1 MLESTLEALVANL
14 LTAYGIDLAQG
25 AVNPSGPASFRPD
38 FIACARGSRVAI
50 TVKPAGVDARGL
62 YLLFAWYDDARH
74 RRAIDRLLLV
84 TPEAPSEADRR
95 RFEQTFES
103 DDAAQWIAL
112 DQLPG
117 LLGVPDEIDFTS
129 PETLDRLRAASGIRK
144 AGSRQTEVVG
154 PGGRRQELGARP
166 GLTTELK
173 LPRSLTRQL
182 SLKSLIDIE
191 RTGRPPEKALRIG
204 QELRPYVL
212 LSDLKSFSTLVRV
225 GDAGVIQEMMGAYYR
240 RARDI
245 IWAHGATLDKFIG
258 DSVLAIW
265 GYPEA
270 TRDDVSN
277 AVRAAAELIALG
289 RSLLDEFQ
297 SRHNE
302 VIESGTRVGIARDEV
317 FVLNI
322 GGDDAELSFVG
333 NAINLAAR
341 LEAAC
346 AVDGVLMDNRTGAA
360 LAGADVEL
368 HRLAAA
374 QEVVLDE
381 HHAKGQLTDIRA
393 WQITPDGV
401 ERILNADELGAGRA
415 HGGDADLR
423 ERPGRSSGRRR
434 A

>member
-1 MLESTLEALVANL
+1 MLESTLEAVVANL
-14 LTAYGIDLAQG
+14 LTAYGIDLVQG
-25 AVNPSGPASFRPD
+25 GLNRSGAAAPSFRPE
-38 FIACARGSRVAI
+38 FITAVPGARTAI
-50 TVKPAGVDARGL
+50 AVKSGGLHARDL

-74 RRAIDRLLLV
+74 RRTVDRLLLV
-84 TPEAPSEADRR
+84 TPHAPSEADRR
-95 RFEQTFES
+95 RFEETFET
-103 DDAAQWIAL
+103 DAAAQWIAL
-112 DQLPG
+112 DQLPR
-117 LLGVPDEIDFTS
+117 LLDIPDHIDFTC
-129 PETLDRLRAASGIRK
+129 PQTLDRLRAASGIRK
-144 AGSRQTEVVG
+144 AGAPQPDHGLGGVVEE
-154 PGGRRQELGARP
+154 PGARRD
-166 GLTTELK
+166 LATDLK

-225 GDAGVIQEMMGAYYR
+225 GDADVIQEMMGAYYR
-240 RARDI
+240 SARDI

-270 TRDDVSN
+270 TRHDVSN

-297 SRHNE
+297 ARHNE
-302 VIESGTRVGIARDEV
+302 VIHSGTRVGIARDEV

-346 AVDGVLMDNRTGAA
+346 DVDGVLIDNRTDAA
-360 LAGADVEL
+360 LAGADADL

-374 QEVVLDE
+374 REVVLAE
-381 HHAKGQLTDIRA
+381 HDVKGQLTDIRA

-401 ERILNADELGAGRA
+401 ERILRAHDLGADLAR
-415 HGGDADLR
+415 GGDAGLR
-423 ERPGRSSGRRR
+423 ERPGRSS
-434 A
+434 